1 MQIINNNISKDY
13 YAFDYYKDNTNEVLF
28 HKSALL
34 NIYDFNTFNKK
45 LLKNK
50 DKLFI
55 KIKI

>member
-1 MQIINNNISKDY
+1 MQIINNT
-13 YAFDYYKDNTNEVLF
+13 FDYYKDNTNEVLF

>member
-1 MQIINNNISKDY
+1 MQIINNT
-13 YAFDYYKDNTNEVLF
+13 FDYYKDNTNEVLF

-50 DKLFI
+50 DKLFV
-55 KIKI
+55 KIKIWIKKI